1 MHKGRSK
8 AARRWAKHG
17 PPAEATP
24 ELNLPPLVGPSP
36 TDPGQGGAQPGAP
49 TGSPSGS
56 PRQRPPT
63 TGGARRPPGGS
74 EAPQYSGSGACHV
87 CRRRADTGPVTRS
100 RLTLRIQ
107 PTGGEPFEVTT
118 RVAFPTPEERSRIKV
133 GKMIG
138 VRYDSED
145 HRRVVVDPEQDA
157 GTDAFFHDGP
167 FADRID
173 AGRLLGERMALCQDS
188 ATPVVVAL
196 PRGGVPVGAQVAR
209 RLGAPL
215 AAMPVGKVGAPGREE
230 LAVGAVAPGGVTVL
244 NLDVIAALH
253 LGPDEVERLVSKAAA
268 KVAHQVELY
277 GRGVP
282 LSGRSVVVVDDGLA
296 TGASMRAALIAV
308 RECTRAGSS
317 SLSPWPPPKPSS
329 RLAPLVDEQVCVLR
343 PERME
348 AVGAWYKDFSQT
360 TDAEVARFLGELGAQ
375 PAAPGRPSPP

>member
-1 MHKGRSK
+1 M
-8 AARRWAKHG
+8 
-17 PPAEATP
+17 
-24 ELNLPPLVGPSP
+24 
-36 TDPGQGGAQPGAP
+36 
-49 TGSPSGS
+49 
-56 PRQRPPT
+56 
-63 TGGARRPPGGS
+63 
-74 EAPQYSGSGACHV
+74 
-87 CRRRADTGPVTRS
+87 
-100 RLTLRIQ
+100 
-107 PTGGEPFEVTT
+107 
-118 RVAFPTPEERSRIKV
+118 
-133 GKMIG
+133 
-138 VRYDSED
+138 
-145 HRRVVVDPEQDA
+145 
-157 GTDAFFHDGP
+157 HDGP

-173 AGRLLGERMALCQDS
+173 AGRLLGEQMALCQDL

-209 RLGAPL
+209 RRGAPL

-277 GRGVP
+277 GRAGLGVP

-308 RECTRAGSS
+308 RELHPRRVVLAVPVAAPEALES
-317 SLSPWPPPKPSS
+317 
-329 RLAPLVDEQVCVLR
+329 LAPLVDEQVCVVR

-375 PAAPGRPSPP
+375 PAAPGLPSPP